1 MPDTTT
7 SPQVYKDAFPTLSG
21 FHFLAQGGYK
31 LVLKVR
37 LEDGKEEV
45 LKIIQLPTLG
55 TSEESKAIH
64 SQELG
69 RAMREVTLLKECT
82 CPYVVKVGS
91 MSPELREIE
100 GVQCVVYTEELLPGA
115 DLQKVI
121 ASGRRPDETECRLLM
136 RCLIEAV
143 KSIWESHG
151 MVHRDIKPLNV
162 FRTGQAERPF
172 VLLDF
177 GIAFNVN
184 EPGLTVRTDQSP
196 PMTRRYKA
204 PEMADPNF
212 RETLDFRTDLYTIG
226 MTAFEYATGGIH
238 PLQPK
243 TGEDP
248 LKTITRILTKE
259 PRKLH
264 EERPDF
270 SPAFCQLVD
279 STQSKRRALRP
290 GNLRLILRQLHS

>member
-7 SPQVYKDAFPTLSG
+7 SPQIYKDVFPTLSG

-37 LEDGKEEV
+37 LEDGAEEV

-82 CPYVVKVGS
+82 CLYVVKVGS

-121 ASGRRPDETECRLLM
+121 ASGHRPDEAECRVLM

-151 MVHRDIKPLNV
+151 IVHRDIKPLNV

-204 PEMADPNF
+204 PEMADPSF

-226 MTAFEYATGGIH
+226 MTVFEYATGGIH

-243 TGEDP
+243 TGENP

-259 PRKLH
+259 PRKLN
-264 EERPDF
+264 EECPGF

-290 GNLRLILRQLHS
+290 GNLKLILRQLQS

>member
-1 MPDTTT
+1 MPDSTT
-7 SPQVYKDAFPTLSG
+7 SPQILKDAFPSLSG
-21 FHFLAQGGYK
+21 FQFLAQGGYK
-31 LVLKVR
+31 LVLKVQ
-37 LEDGKEEV
+37 LEDGREEV
-45 LKIIQLPTLG
+45 LKIIQLPSLG
-55 TSEESKAIH
+55 TSEESKAVH

-82 CPYVVKVGS
+82 CPYVVKLGS
-91 MSPELREIE
+91 MNPELRDID

-121 ASGRRPDETECRLLM
+121 ESGHRPDEAECRQLM

-143 KSIWESHG
+143 QSIWESHS

-212 RETLDFRTDLYTIG
+212 RETLDFRTDIYTTG
-226 MTAFEYATGGIH
+226 MTVFEYATGGIH

-248 LKTITRILTKE
+248 VKTITRILTKE

-264 EERPDF
+264 EERPEF
-270 SPAFCQLVD
+270 SLEFCQLVD

-290 GNLRLILRQLHS
+290 GNLKLILRQL